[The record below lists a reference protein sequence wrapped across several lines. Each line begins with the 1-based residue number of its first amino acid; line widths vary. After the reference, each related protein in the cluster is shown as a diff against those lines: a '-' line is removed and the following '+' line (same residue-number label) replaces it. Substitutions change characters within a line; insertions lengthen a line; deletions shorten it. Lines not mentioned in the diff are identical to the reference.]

1 MRGTL
6 KRVEGL
12 WPFVFLFFVLKIPV
26 LGMMYLL
33 WWAAQPPE
41 VENAEDDGGNE
52 DHGRRRPLPG
62 FPRGPRR
69 GPHGGGARPVADSPH
84 EGRVRQPDPARTL
97 DRSRS
102 RDIVRK

>member
-1 MRGTL
+1 M
-6 KRVEGL
+6 EGL
-12 WPFVFLFFVLKIPV
+12 WPFLFLLVILKVPII
-26 LGMMYLL
+26 GTIYLL

-41 VENAEDDGGNE
+41 VETAEDEGSSD
-52 DHGRRRPLPG
+52 DRGRRHPMPG

-69 GPHGGGARPVADSPH
+69 DPHGGGARPVADPPH
-84 EGRVRQPDPARTL
+84 EGRIRQPEPTRTF